1 MKRMRAWAPWL
12 VLLIFLFAGIRRV
25 SFDVNI
31 TALLPPDLRES
42 QALTIFLSSFAQ
54 RNELIAVID
63 APDAAAAER
72 ALSAAETALGKRPD
86 LVSMVV
92 SKPALDADPEAAA
105 GFLAWSLLNLP
116 PAEWARTRAELEP
129 DRIKARLAAVQ
140 EAMTTGLGTT
150 DGLLGYDPLGL
161 ASPVFRSLT
170 GSGSA
175 TSAFASPDGLRR
187 VCFLRA
193 PGDFSGW
200 RASSRWIEAVRST
213 MEPAAQAHGATLGLT
228 GHPVFEAEAAQIMQ
242 YDMST
247 SGLGSLLLTAG
258 IFWAF
263 YRSLRP
269 MLLVAAALVL
279 TALLTLAAGGLLL
292 PGMNVMTAGFAGI
305 LIGLVVDYGI
315 LIHQESLSTA
325 PHDVVR
331 KRARQGIRAA
341 AATTAAAF
349 FSLTVCTVPGISGLG
364 FLVGIGIVIGAVIM
378 LGPCFHWLMRQRP
391 PQLPAAADHHSHS
404 WLASRRTDVVLAT
417 AAAAVAGL
425 CFAGLAWKGPPPM
438 DTSMDCM
445 RLNGSMA
452 DETMRKA
459 TSVLGRGTGLQWMFR
474 AEDHGTMQARLDTA
488 AQAIERAK
496 NAGAIH
502 GASLPAVLWTHQPWQ
517 QENLTQSAAWLI
529 AESDRLRTAVTEAGY
544 EPLAWALTERMMT
557 LWRSWITAG
566 AVPATPPSDAAA
578 WLVHRFTRKD
588 ESGAALCVAMIEP
601 AGSHAD
607 AAAALEPE
615 VSTDGMYLVS
625 EELLSWKLATRVP
638 QELFRILAV
647 LAVCVLTLLSLTFR
661 CWRSVLLCVAV
672 MAVNLGTLLGSM
684 AWAGLSWNFFNLTAL
699 LLSLGTG
706 IDYSIHVLMA
716 LRKGM
721 DPGSMRT
728 TTGRA
733 LLSCCLTTTAG
744 FASLVTAR
752 LEGLVS
758 MGTVCAL
765 ALALNL
771 LVALCLLPMAAT
783 RWLPSLRSSRASS

>member
-12 VLLIFLFAGIRRV
+12 VLLIILFAGIRRV

-42 QALTIFLSSFAQ
+42 QALSIFLRSFAQ
-54 RNELIAVID
+54 RHELIAVID
-63 APDAAAAER
+63 APDAAAAGN
-72 ALSAAETALGKRPD
+72 ALAAAEKALGRRPD

-92 SKPALDADPEAAA
+92 SKPALDTDPEAAA

-116 PAEWARTRAELEP
+116 PSEWERTRQELQP
-129 DRIKARLAAVQ
+129 ARINERITSVQ
-140 EAMTTGLGTT
+140 ESMTTGLGSA

-170 GSGSA
+170 GSGAA
-175 TSAFASPDGLRR
+175 TSAFASPDGRR
-187 VCFLRA
+187 RICFLRA

-200 RASSRWIEAVRST
+200 RAASRWIEAVRAV
-213 MEPAAQAHGATLGLT
+213 MEPAVQAHGATLGLT
-228 GHPVFEAEAAQIMQ
+228 GHPVFESEAAQIMQ

-247 SGLGSLLLTAG
+247 SGLGSLLLTVG

-269 MLLVAAALVL
+269 MLLVAAALIL
-279 TALLTLAAGGLLL
+279 TAVLTLAAGGLLL

-325 PHDVVR
+325 PDDEVR
-331 KRARQGIRAA
+331 KRSRHGITAA
-341 AATTAAAF
+341 AATTATAF

-378 LGPCFHWLMRQRP
+378 LGPCSRWLMKQRP
-391 PQLPAAADHHSHS
+391 RPAAAASTTGTG
-404 WLASRRTDVVLAT
+404 WLASDRADPWLAS
-417 AAAAVAGL
+417 AAATLALL

-438 DTSMDCM
+438 DTSMECM
-445 RLNGSMA
+445 RLNGSKA

-459 TSVLGRGTGLQWMFR
+459 TAVLGRGTGLQWMFR
-474 AEDHGTMQARLDTA
+474 AEDHGTMQAKLASA
-488 AQAIERAK
+488 AQAIERAT
-496 NAGAIH
+496 ASGAIN
-502 GASLPAVLWTHQPWQ
+502 GASLPAVLWAHEPWR

-529 AESDRLRTAVTEAGY
+529 SEADRLRSAVSDAGY
-544 EPLAWALTERMMT
+544 EPIAWALTERMMT
-557 LWRSWITAG
+557 LWRTWIAAG
-566 AVPATPPSDAAA
+566 AIPASPPAESAA
-578 WLVHRFTRKD
+578 WLVHRFTRMD
-588 ESGAALCVAMIEP
+588 ETGAALCVAMIDP
-601 AGSHAD
+601 AGTHAE

-647 LAVCVLTLLSLTFR
+647 LVVCVLILLILTFR
-661 CWRSVLLCVAV
+661 CWRSVLLCVLV
-672 MAVNLGTLLGSM
+672 MTVNLGTLLGAM
-684 AWAGLSWNFFNLTAL
+684 AWGGISWNFFNLAAL

-706 IDYSIHVLMA
+706 IDYSIHVLIA
-716 LRKGM
+716 LRNGH
-721 DPGSMRT
+721 DPASMRA

-758 MGTVCAL
+758 MGSVCAL

-771 LVALCLLPMAAT
+771 LIALCLLPLAAC
-783 RWLPSLRSSRASS
+783 RWLPALRHSRSPS